1 MLWTNAQR
9 DRLTTQPANSLKAQI
24 LMGHRLEQIVDQMN
38 IQPEDRVL
46 EIGCGHGVAA
56 TFVCQRLKGGQLTA
70 VDRSRKMIEAAKRR
84 NAREIAA
91 GQAEFILGNLEELDL
106 GSRRFDKIFAV
117 RVGFFFRQPDRARS
131 IVEKWLAPG
140 GKLFIFFDPPGRDEV
155 RSFHTL

>member
-1 MLWTNAQR
+1 M
-9 DRLTTQPANSLKAQI
+9 S
-24 LMGHRLEQIVDQMN
+24 HRLQQIVEQMN

-56 TFVCQRLKGGQLTA
+56 RFVCQRFKGGQLTA

-106 GSRRFDKIFAV
+106 GNRRFDKIFAV
-117 RVGFFFRQPDRARS
+117 RVGFFFRQLDRARG

-140 GKLFIFFDPPGRDEV
+140 GKVFIFFDPPSQGEA

>member
-1 MLWTNAQR
+1 M
-9 DRLTTQPANSLKAQI
+9 S
-24 LMGHRLEQIVDQMN
+24 HRLQQIVEQMN

-46 EIGCGHGVAA
+46 EIGCGHGIAA
-56 TFVCQRLKGGQLTA
+56 RFVCQRLKGGQLTA

-106 GSRRFDKIFAV
+106 GNRGFDKIFAV
-117 RVGFFFRQPDRARS
+117 RVGSLFRQLDRARG

-140 GKLFIFFDPPGRDEV
+140 GKLFIFSDPPSQDEA
-155 RSFHTL
+155 RSFHTV